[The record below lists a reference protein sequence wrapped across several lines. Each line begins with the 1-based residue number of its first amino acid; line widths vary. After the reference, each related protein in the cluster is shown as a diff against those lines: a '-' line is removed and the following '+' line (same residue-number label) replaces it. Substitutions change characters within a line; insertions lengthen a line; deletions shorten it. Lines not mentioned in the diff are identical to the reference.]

1 MLVRGYNNKT
11 LDEATFKAMSEPAK
25 ALYNQLMK
33 SAQDGSTDG
42 KFNVGYAAITESPD
56 GYNFNQ
62 ETIEAIFSRS
72 IMIFS

>member
-1 MLVRGYNNKT
+1 
-11 LDEATFKAMSEPAK
+11 
-25 ALYNQLMK
+25 MK

-62 ETIEAIFSRS
+62 ETIEAIPELMAAGCSVVHDLNSKEVGFRS
-72 IMIFS
+72 IQLENIRVEGRRGAA